1 MDCRAETLTPVP
13 LPADVLVAVMDTGTR
28 RVLADVAYA
37 DRRGACGRAARDLGI
52 AALRDATVDQ
62 LASIPDPVDRARA
75 HHVLTE
81 NLRTLAAAEAMR
93 CDDPAELGRLMNES
107 HASLRDEFDVSAPA
121 LDAIVDAACGAPG
134 CFGARMTGGGFAGCA
149 VAIVRS
155 DDADAFAT
163 TVIDRYRFDGHTAHV
178 WGCDAAAGASVID
191 SVRQR

>member
-1 MDCRAETLTPVP
+1 
-13 LPADVLVAVMDTGTR
+13 
-28 RVLADVAYA
+28 
-37 DRRGACGRAARDLGI
+37 
-52 AALRDATVDQ
+52 
-62 LASIPDPVDRARA
+62 
-75 HHVLTE
+75 
-81 NLRTLAAAEAMR
+81 
-93 CDDPAELGRLMNES
+93 MNES